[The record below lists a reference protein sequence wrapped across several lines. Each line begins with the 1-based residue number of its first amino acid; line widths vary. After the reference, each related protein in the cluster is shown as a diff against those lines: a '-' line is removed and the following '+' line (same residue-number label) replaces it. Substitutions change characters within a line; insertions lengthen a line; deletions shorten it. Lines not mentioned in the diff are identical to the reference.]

1 MLVIAYIVH
10 RLLQGVIVLFLIS
23 ALTFLLVNLAPGGPS
38 AVVSLGRTAEEREAV
53 LKQYGLD
60 RPVLVRYLDW
70 LGGVLR
76 GDLGN
81 SYNQGLPVASLL
93 AQRMGNTLQLAFTA
107 LLLTALLG
115 VVLGV
120 LSALYKNRWPDH
132 LIGSLATVGMS
143 VPAFW
148 LGIVFI
154 IVFAVYLRWLPSSG
168 IFTVGQ
174 EFSVIDR
181 LRHLVMPASVLAFT
195 LMPNVIRITRSA
207 LLEVLTS
214 DYVRT
219 ARAKGL
225 PERLVLLKHTLKNA
239 LVPVI
244 AILGLITTVL
254 FSGSVVVESV
264 FGWAGLGR
272 LAIEAANGRDYPV
285 ILGVT
290 LLVGTIV
297 VVVNLLVDLL
307 YAAVDPRIRHE

>member
-1 MLVIAYIVH
+1 MASYILRRLGQGLLV
-10 RLLQGVIVLFLIS
+10 LLMVSVV
-23 ALTFLLVNLAPGGPS
+23 TFFLVNLAPGGPT
-38 AVVSLGRTAEEREAV
+38 AVVSLERTAEEREAII
-53 LKQYGLD
+53 KQLGLD
-60 RPVLVRYLDW
+60 RPVVTRYFDW
-70 LGGVLR
+70 LGGMVT
-76 GDLGN
+76 GDMGT
-81 SYNQGLPVASLL
+81 SMNQGLPVTTLL
-93 AQRMGNTLQLAFTA
+93 SQRLGNTLQLAFTA

-115 VVLGV
+115 LG
-120 LSALYKNRWPDH
+120 LGIIAALYRNRWPDH

-148 LGIVFI
+148 LGIVAI
-154 IVFAVYLRWLPSSG
+154 IVFSVQYKLLPSSG
-168 IFTVGQ
+168 IYTVGQ
-174 EFSVIDR
+174 EFSLVDR
-181 LRHLVMPASVLAFT
+181 LRHMAMPASVLAFT
-195 LMPNVIRITRSA
+195 LMPNVIRVARSA

-225 PERLVLLKHTLKNA
+225 DPRTVMFKHSLKNA

-264 FGWAGLGR
+264 FSWAGLGR

-290 LLVGTIV
+290 MLVGVIV
-297 VVVNLLVDLL
+297 VIVNLLVDLL
-307 YAAVDPRIRHE
+307 YALVDPRISHE